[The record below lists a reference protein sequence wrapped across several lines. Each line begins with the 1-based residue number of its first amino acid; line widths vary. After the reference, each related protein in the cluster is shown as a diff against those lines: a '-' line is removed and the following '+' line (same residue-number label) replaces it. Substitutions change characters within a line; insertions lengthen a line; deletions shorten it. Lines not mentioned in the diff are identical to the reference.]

1 MKKCTVCKIEKDFS
15 EFAKHK
21 CTKDGL
27 HHDCRS
33 CAAEYRKRNRE
44 KRRLYNIEYN
54 KKNPNVKKEYLEKNK
69 DRISEIK
76 RLSARR
82 CRERNKDEVNR
93 KARERYH
100 SSQEIRDKKKKYR
113 EENKQ
118 LYRDAANRYSS
129 KNREKMSQKHRDRMA
144 SDSIY
149 ALKRKIRDAIKN
161 ALSKKGYSKTGR
173 TCEILGCEYD
183 FFIQYIES
191 QFYGDMTWK
200 TVTIDHI
207 KPLKTAKTLEDV
219 ILLNHYT
226 NLQPLFLEDNSK
238 KKDKLI
244 EKQLRLI

>member
-1 MKKCTVCKIEKDFS
+1 MKKCTVCKVEKELS

-21 CTKDGL
+21 CNKDGL
-27 HHDCRS
+27 HFDCRS
-33 CAAEYRKRNRE
+33 CAAEYRKKNKE
-44 KRRLYNIEYN
+44 KRKLYNQEYN
-54 KKNPNVKKEYLEKNK
+54 KKNPNVRKDYFEKNK
-69 DRISEIK
+69 ERIREVRRKSAKKRKEENGDEI
-76 RLSARR
+76 R
-82 CRERNKDEVNR
+82 R
-93 KARERYH
+93 KAREYYKNN
-100 SSQEIRDKKKKYR
+100 SELKIKKKIYR
-113 EENKQ
+113 EQNKQ

-144 SDSIY
+144 NDPMY

-161 ALSKKGYSKTGR
+161 ALRKNGYSKAGK
-173 TCEILGCEYD
+173 TCKILGCEYD

-219 ILLNHYT
+219 VLLNHYT

-244 EKQLRLI
+244 EKQLRLL